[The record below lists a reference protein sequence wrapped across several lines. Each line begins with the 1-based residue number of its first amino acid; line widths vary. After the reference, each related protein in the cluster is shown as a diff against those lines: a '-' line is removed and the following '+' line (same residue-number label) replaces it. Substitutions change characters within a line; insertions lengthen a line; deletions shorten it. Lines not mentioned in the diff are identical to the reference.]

1 MRKPWVIESQQHD
14 AVTGNA
20 TSKHQLAK
28 VLVGRQDD
36 TSFLFGKFHP
46 ANVGRAR
53 RDLRG
58 KQDIVPDAPQPGH
71 DVSRNIFIREDSHAF
86 GASLINGLIHRHDVG
101 RVKHSGA
108 KMFGFESRV
117 LVEQCFVS
125 HAGSDLLQDE
135 LDRKASIFENGL
147 AQHHVLAFL
156 NVILPFQGHEI
167 RS

>member
-1 MRKPWVIESQQHD
+1 MPPRNTSSPKSLSDVRMTRRSCSASSIQRMS
-14 AVTGNA
+14 AVPGAISAAN
-20 TSKHQLAK
+20 K
-28 VLVGRQDD
+28 
-36 TSFLFGKFHP
+36 TSFP
-46 ANVGRAR
+46 M
-53 RDLRG
+53 LRS
-58 KQDIVPDAPQPGH
+58 QA

-167 RS
+167 RSLACSAF